1 MSKLFDEKSIL
12 NRNKIYDVPA
22 GTMILREGEINFDMY
37 KIVSGHVEMY
47 TGYGTDSE
55 VLIGIFGAGTCFGEF
70 GILTGKPA
78 IYTIITYSK
87 TKLLRVTE
95 ALMGTFIQENPEDAI
110 QIMKNMANNM
120 STMQHQIVQ
129 LSTELVE
136 QSEYKEEIAKAVTL
150 DIEKAVEEYLKKH
163 DLLKDNLKSYVL
175 NPAQNDEDK
184 TPEENKTKGVG
195 MRFYKYKNIDTSHF
209 S

>member
-55 VLIGIFGAGTCFGEF
+55 VLIGILGAGTCFGEF

-110 QIMKNMANNM
+110 QIMRNMANNM

-150 DIEKAVEEYLKKH
+150 DIEEAVEEYLKKH
-163 DLLKDNLKSYVL
+163 DFLKDNLKNYVL
-175 NPAQNDEDK
+175 NPVNNEEEVK
-184 TPEENKTKGVG
+184 EENKTKGVG
-195 MRFYKYKNIDTSHF
+195 MRFYRYKNFESRRL
-209 S
+209 SE